1 MSERGFS
8 FLVKPMVTDQL
19 WEEIEPLLPPRPPRH
34 RGGRLPSSD
43 RAAWEG
49 ILYALRTGIPCELLP
64 AVFGDDLL
72 EKTA

>member
-1 MSERGFS
+1 M
-8 FLVKPMVTDQL
+8 KPMVADEL
-19 WEEIEPLLPPRPPRH
+19 WEEIKPLLPPHPPRH
-34 RGGRLPSSD
+34 RGGRPPSSD

-49 ILYALRTGIPCELLP
+49 ILYALRSGIPWELLP